1 MSLFV
6 GALLAAP
13 EEARK
18 CLCGRFVKM
27 LLMPIP
33 LDTRK
38 KPASVK
44 IHVST
49 GAGVD
54 ITWSDGH
61 SSHYDFIYL
70 REKCPCA
77 TCDDARKKKAAAP
90 FASSPGPAPP
100 PGMGASLPMFKP
112 ALKVNAAHTVGNY
125 AIRFDF
131 SDGHATGIYSFDY
144 LREICSCDACSREF
158 RSS

>member
-1 MSLFV
+1 
-6 GALLAAP
+6 
-13 EEARK
+13 
-18 CLCGRFVKM
+18 
-27 LLMPIP
+27 MPLP
-33 LDTRK
+33 LDSRK

-61 SSHYDFIYL
+61 ASHYDFVYL

-90 FASSPGPAPP
+90 FGTTAAPAPL
-100 PGMGASLPMFKP
+100 PGMGTELPMFKP
-112 ALKVNAAHTVGNY
+112 AAKALAAHSVGNY

-131 SDGHATGIYSFDY
+131 SDGHTTGIYSFDY
-144 LREICSCDACSREF
+144 LREICSCEACSREF
-158 RSS
+158 RSA